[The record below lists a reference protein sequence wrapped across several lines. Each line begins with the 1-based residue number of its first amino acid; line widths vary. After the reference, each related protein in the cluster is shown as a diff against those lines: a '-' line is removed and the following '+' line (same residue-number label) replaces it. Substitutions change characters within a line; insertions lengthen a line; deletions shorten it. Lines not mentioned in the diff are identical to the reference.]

1 MTGSGQTFLVAT
13 KTKRAAVLSR
23 RPDHRARRTQGLL
36 SDAAP
41 HAALPAGAALHG
53 PPDDAT
59 GAENA
64 FCEPFYQD
72 RLGTD
77 SHSIQETIILP
88 GQARDRQPLYTKND
102 HFTKTGSGQTDG
114 NLKTRTPFSAG

>member
-23 RPDHRARRTQGLL
+23 RPDHRARWTQGLL

-41 HAALPAGAALHG
+41 HAALPAGATLHG

-64 FCEPFYQD
+64 FCEP
-72 RLGTD
+72 R
-77 SHSIQETIILP
+77 
-88 GQARDRQPLYTKND
+88 QARDRQPLYTKTNHFTKTGSGQTATLYKND
-102 HFTKTGSGQTDG
+102 HFTKTGPGQTDG
-114 NLKTRTPFSAG
+114 NLKTRTPYSAG